1 MKPVVAIVGRPNVGK
16 SSLFNRLIGRRK
28 AITKAEPG
36 VTRDVN
42 YADCEEKGRIFTL
55 VDTGGFEPAAKEGI
69 LRQIKEQAILA
80 MEEADVIILLMD
92 ARTGPTP
99 SDRELVEMLRKT
111 EKKVIYAANK
121 VDARSLMDLT
131 AEFYS
136 LGIDSI
142 LPVSAEHG
150 LGTAELVDAVLD
162 SLPEYEPVAEADE
175 WVKVAIVG
183 RPNAGKSSLLNRLL
197 GRERAIVSE
206 VPGTTRDSIDT
217 PLERDGRKYL
227 FIDTAGI
234 RKKQRISRRLETY
247 CVVAAIKSIE
257 RCDLSLLVIDG
268 NEGVRTQDEK
278 IGGLIED
285 RGKACIIVVNKWDL
299 VEKDTDTMR
308 IYTEAIRSKMPFLS
322 FAPLVFVSALTGRR
336 VEGIFDTID
345 RVMEEGSRR
354 IPTSKLNQLLAQFT
368 KAHRPPAY
376 RGREIRFYYT
386 TQVGTAPQRLA
397 VFTNYPAG
405 VPDSYRR
412 YLVNRFRE
420 SLGLMDVPLRISF
433 RSRR

>member
-308 IYTEAIRSKMPFLS
+308 VYTEAIRSKMPFLS
-322 FAPLVFVSALTGRR
+322 FAPVVFVSALTGRR

-420 SLGLMDVPLRISF
+420 SLGLTDVPLRISF

>member
-136 LGIDSI
+136 LGVDSI

>member
-136 LGIDSI
+136 LGVDSI

-308 IYTEAIRSKMPFLS
+308 ICTEAIRSKMPFLS
-322 FAPLVFVSALTGRR
+322 FAPLVFVSALTGKR

>member
-99 SDRELVEMLRKT
+99 SDRGLVEMLRKT

-308 IYTEAIRSKMPFLS
+308 VYTEAIRSKMPFLS
-322 FAPLVFVSALTGRR
+322 FAPVVFVSALTGRR

-420 SLGLMDVPLRISF
+420 SLGLTDVPLRISF

>member
-69 LRQIKEQAILA
+69 LRQIKEQALLA

-136 LGIDSI
+136 LGVDSI

-308 IYTEAIRSKMPFLS
+308 ICTEAIRSKMPFLS
-322 FAPLVFVSALTGRR
+322 FAPLVFVSALTGKR